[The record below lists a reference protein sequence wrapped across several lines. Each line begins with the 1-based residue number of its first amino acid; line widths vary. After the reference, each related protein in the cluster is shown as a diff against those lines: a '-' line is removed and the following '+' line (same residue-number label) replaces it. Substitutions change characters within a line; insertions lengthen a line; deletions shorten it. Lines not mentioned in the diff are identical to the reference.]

1 MNKKFF
7 LLFIL
12 TLFLFSINAQES
24 ILSDEE
30 YYLEYI
36 EQIEET
42 QTYLT
47 YMNKKSALAKVG
59 TETINGKIS
68 GTLFYTV
75 KIKGLGA
82 EVTLKYDNLCNNE
95 GWTFD
100 GSIVVTSDM
109 MQNGNISGT
118 ITVSG
123 SKPAVIYYDGVSMK
137 KGLPSDGCYGVEQ
150 LGQSLGKVPYTVY
163 VNWKNNKE
171 KKS

>member
-1 MNKKFF
+1 MKK
-7 LLFIL
+7 
-12 TLFLFSINAQES
+12 LFSLFV
-24 ILSDEE
+24 ILLAFSFAYSQSSTLTDEE

-36 EQIEET
+36 EKIEET

-75 KIKGLGA
+75 KIKGFGA
-82 EVTLKYDNLCNNE
+82 EVTLIYNNLCNEE

-118 ITVSG
+118 ISVSG
-123 SKPAVIYYDGVSMK
+123 CKPAVVYYDGVSMK

-150 LGQSLGKVPYTVY
+150 AGLPLGKVPYTVY